1 MAVDDKA
8 APNPAQVESKT
19 RTSLEA
25 RPVEPAPGAPSF
37 WRRHRFSLAGLA
49 VGLAIICI
57 GAFVVHDLRRTHTQ
71 IQRLY
76 AGSVRNL
83 DRVGDLQYQI
93 QEGRRYVLSSLAAL
107 DSKGRVESAGQAR
120 AADAR
125 VVGLIQQQLPGNA
138 GLEEVGSRLLAHWN
152 AYQKIR
158 DEELASLL
166 KGAVKEAMGRDLN
179 EAAPAFNRVR
189 EDLTALKQIHREQAA
204 GLLAE
209 METISG
215 RSILKLV
222 VILGLTLL
230 AAAVANRTLEKKAVW
245 QVIQASEARL
255 REIIGSINEGMFVV
269 NRQGTVELWN
279 SAAERCAG
287 LGREAVLRRPWS
299 EVFPAS
305 AVLPLAKAID
315 EARCRHQSGVP
326 TELTFDGPE
335 GPRVFEARVFPFT
348 DGLTVFFWD
357 ITARR
362 RAEEQLKQSQAATEA
377 ANRQLGA
384 ANVQLEEAIAHTR
397 QLAVAAESA
406 NRAKSEFLA
415 IMSHE
420 IRTPM
425 NGVIGMTNVLL
436 DTDLAPEQRD
446 FAETVRRSAEA
457 LLTIINDILDFS
469 RIEAGKLAFET
480 KDFNVSE
487 MVEDALELLAERAR
501 AKGLELASLIH
512 DEVPFGLR
520 GDPGRLRQILMNL
533 VGNAIKFT
541 EKGEVFVNVT
551 LVDQTGSEAVIQF
564 EVSDTGIGIEN
575 DSQTRLFQPFTQAD
589 SSTSRKF
596 GGTGLGLA
604 ISKKLAELMGGQIGV
619 RSTPGRGS
627 TFWFTAR
634 LDKQPACVEAGS
646 SMPLH
651 LPVARVLVV
660 DPNATSRKV
669 LDHQLTLWRMPHDS
683 VANASEALRLLRE
696 KAASGEPFDLAILDR
711 KMAEMDGL
719 ILARRI
725 KSDPALANVKLVM
738 LTSHN
743 QILPETELRTAGFAG
758 WLFKPYRTSQLFNC
772 LANAFAAAIPPR
784 PPQPRNS
791 VRPQTI
797 TPVTPSLRV
806 LLAEDDKVNQRVAL
820 AQLNKLGYA
829 TDIAANGFEVLAAL
843 EKSRYNIVLMD
854 CQMPDLDGFVTT
866 QRIREREKCE
876 HTEAPI
882 RIIAMTANAMTGD
895 REKCLAAGMNDYVS
909 KPVRT
914 EELQAAL
921 QRAWLEVVS
930 AGLVPSQV

>member
-1 MAVDDKA
+1 
-8 APNPAQVESKT
+8 
-19 RTSLEA
+19 
-25 RPVEPAPGAPSF
+25 
-37 WRRHRFSLAGLA
+37 LAGLA
-49 VGLAIICI
+49 VGVAIICV
-57 GAFVVHDLRRTHTQ
+57 GVFVIHDLRRTHAQ
-71 IQRLY
+71 IQQLY
-76 AGSVRNL
+76 AGSVRSL
-83 DRVGDLQYQI
+83 DRVGDLQYQL
-93 QEGRRYVLSSLAAL
+93 QEGRHFVLSAL
-107 DSKGRVESAGQAR
+107 TASDAKGRLEYAEQAR
-120 AADAR
+120 VADAR
-125 VVGLIQQQLPGNA
+125 VAGLIQQQLQGNA
-138 GLEEVGSRLLAHWN
+138 GLEEVGSRLLTHWN
-152 AYQKIR
+152 GYQKIR

-166 KGAVKEAMGRDLN
+166 KGALREATGRDLS
-179 EAAPAFNRVR
+179 EAVPVFNRVR
-189 EDLTALKQIHREQAA
+189 DDLAALKQIHREQAA
-204 GLLAE
+204 GLLTQV
-209 METISG
+209 ETISG

-222 VILGLTLL
+222 GILGLTLL

-255 REIIGSINEGMFVV
+255 REIIGSINEGMFVI
-269 NRQGTVELWN
+269 NRQGAVELWN

-287 LGREAVLRRPWS
+287 IPREQVLRRPWTA
-299 EVFPAS
+299 VFPAT

-315 EARCRHQSGVP
+315 EALRRQQSGVP
-326 TELTFDGPE
+326 TDLTLDSPE
-335 GPRVFEARVFPFT
+335 GPRIFEARVFPFT
-348 DGLTVFFWD
+348 DGLTVFFRD
-357 ITARR
+357 ITARK
-362 RAEEQLKQSQAATEA
+362 RAEEQLNQSQAATEA
-377 ANRQLGA
+377 ANRQLAA
-384 ANVQLEEAIAHTR
+384 ANAQLEDAIAHTR

-436 DTDLAPEQRD
+436 DTDLSPEQRD

-480 KDFNVSE
+480 KDFNASE

-520 GDPGRLRQILMNL
+520 GDPGRLRQVLMNL

-541 EKGEVFVNVT
+541 EQGEVFVNVT
-551 LVDQTGSEAVIQF
+551 LVDQTETEALIQF
-564 EVSDTGIGIEN
+564 EVSDTGIGIEQ
-575 DSQTRLFQPFTQAD
+575 DAQSRLFQPFTQAD
-589 SSTSRKF
+589 CSTSRKF

-619 RSTPGRGS
+619 RSAPGRGS

-634 LDKQPACVEAGS
+634 LEKQPIRVEAGS
-646 SMPLH
+646 SMPPH
-651 LPVARVLVV
+651 LPAARVLVV
-660 DPNATSRKV
+660 DLNATSRKV
-669 LDHQLTLWRMPHDS
+669 LEHQLSLWRISHHA

-696 KAASGEPFDLAILDR
+696 KTASGEPFDLAILDQ

-725 KSDPALANVKLVM
+725 KSDPALANLKLVM
-738 LTSHN
+738 LSSHN
-743 QILPETELRTAGFAG
+743 QLLPESELRTAGFAG
-758 WLFKPYRTSQLFNC
+758 WLFKPYRASQLSNC
-772 LANAFAAAIPPR
+772 LANSLAEATPARLA
-784 PPQPRNS
+784 QPRNS
-791 VRPQTI
+791 LRPQTI
-797 TPVTPSLRV
+797 PPLTPGLRV
-806 LLAEDDKVNQRVAL
+806 LLAEDDRVNQRVAL

-854 CQMPDLDGFVTT
+854 CQMPDLDGFITT
-866 QRIREREKCE
+866 QRIREREKCDQ
-876 HTEAPI
+876 TEAPI

-914 EELQAAL
+914 EELQAAI

-930 AGLVPSQV
+930 PGLVPSQV